1 MGMALVL
8 YALASEKAVA
18 GIERENKLTLVVEKI
33 ATKKQ
38 IKEEVEKNYGQKV
51 KSVNVSITPH
61 GVKKAIVAF
70 EKPGVALELAA
81 KLKVI

>member
-1 MGMALVL
+1 MAFVL

-18 GIERENKLTLVVEKI
+18 GIERENKLTLVVEKN

-38 IKEEVEKNYGQKV
+38 VKDEVEKNYGQKV
-51 KSVNVSITPH
+51 RKITTLNSPH
-61 GVKKAIVAF
+61 GLKKAFVAF